1 MENGNNMNENFPV
14 DDHLAK
20 LNPDSD
26 WQPNATQALTRFKER
41 RDGARKWVWATA
53 AVLTAGACL
62 VCATFLLK
70 KADMTRVSATVR
82 TVKDGQMAPDFMFK
96 DATGFNIRLSAYKGK

>member
-1 MENGNNMNENFPV
+1 MENDNDMNENFPV

-20 LNPDSD
+20 LNADSD

-53 AVLTAGACL
+53 ILAASTCLACAILL
-62 VCATFLLK
+62 VK
-70 KADMTRVSATVR
+70 KADMTRVSATVK
-82 TVKDGQMAPDFMFK
+82 TVKDGQTAPDFILK
-96 DATGFNIRLSAYKGK
+96 DATGANIR